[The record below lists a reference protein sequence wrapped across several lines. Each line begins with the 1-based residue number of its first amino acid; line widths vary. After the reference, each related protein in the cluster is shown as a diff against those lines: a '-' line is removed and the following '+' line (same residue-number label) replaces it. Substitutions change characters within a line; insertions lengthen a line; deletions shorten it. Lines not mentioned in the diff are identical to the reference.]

1 MSTSGWLRPWARPRL
16 LVAGWLLLIAG
27 VVVGSLL
34 PSAALP
40 APSFTGIDKVE
51 HLVAYGLLSAYAVL
65 LFAPVRVQVMAGLAL
80 IVMGVSL
87 EGAQAALT
95 ASRLADPADMVAN
108 TLGVVLGGWMGRW
121 AATRWQPGRV
131 FPGAGL

>member
-1 MSTSGWLRPWARPRL
+1 MLRPWARSGWL
-16 LVAGWLLLIAG
+16 LAGWLLLIVG

-40 APSFTGIDKVE
+40 APSFSGIDKLE

-65 LFAPVRVQVMAGLAL
+65 LFAPVRVQALAALAL
-80 IVMGVSL
+80 VGLGVAL

-108 TLGVVLGGWMGRW
+108 TLGVALGCWLGRR
-121 AATRWQPGRV
+121 AVARWWPRRAV
-131 FPGAGL
+131 HPAGL